1 MEVGFKPKNPHH
13 GEITMSI
20 TALMQPVFLSWLHRS
35 NGAMTEWN
43 PVSKGIFGAV
53 CCGGRPRMHAKN
65 RRTGIAT
72 LAGDGAFR
80 ISCAWFSDDLISH
93 RCSGSRGATSS
104 NPSMQEVM
112 QRGHAA

>member
-1 MEVGFKPKNPHH
+1 MEVGFKPKKPHRD
-13 GEITMSI
+13 EITMSI
-20 TALMQPVFLSWLHRS
+20 TALMQPVFLLWLHRS

-53 CCGGRPRMHAKN
+53 HRNGGSGTHAKN

-80 ISCAWFSDDLISH
+80 ISCACVF
-93 RCSGSRGATSS
+93 
-104 NPSMQEVM
+104 
-112 QRGHAA
+112 